1 MQIAIASGKGGTG
14 KTTVSTSLAR
24 CADTATQ
31 YLDCDVEE
39 PNGHIFLKPE
49 ITCSEICT
57 VTIPEVNTEKCTAC
71 GKCKD
76 ICRYNAIVQ
85 FGETVMTFPEMCH
98 SCLGCFR
105 VCEHDALI
113 SATREIG
120 ILESGN
126 ASGIDFV
133 HGHVRIGEAM
143 GIPLLKAVKA
153 KANPDK
159 LVIIDAPPGTSC
171 PFVETIKNVDYVILV
186 TEPTPFGLY
195 DLKLAVQVLQSFNIS
210 TGIIINRSDFGDNK
224 VQAFCAEKGLQVLLE
239 IPFER
244 RIAEGY
250 ARGKNLIETAPE
262 LRIAFNDILM
272 QLTRQSA

>member
-14 KTTVSTSLAR
+14 KTTVATSLALS
-24 CADTATQ
+24 ADTATQ

-39 PNGHIFLKPE
+39 PNGHIFLKPDLNH
-49 ITCSEICT
+49 SEICT

-71 GKCKD
+71 GKCQD
-76 ICRYNAIVQ
+76 ICNYNAIVQ

-105 VCEHDALI
+105 VCEDDALI
-113 SATREIG
+113 YATREIG
-120 ILESGN
+120 VLESGS
-126 ASGIDFV
+126 ASGVDFV

-143 GIPLLKAVKA
+143 GVPLLKAVKA
-153 KANPDK
+153 KADPDK

-171 PFVETIKNVDYVILV
+171 PFVETINNVDYVILV

-195 DLKLAVQVLQSFNIS
+195 DLKLAVQVLENFDIPG
-210 TGIIINRSDFGDNK
+210 GIIINRSDLGDNK
-224 VQAFCAEKGLQVLLE
+224 VQEFCATKGLPVLME

-250 ARGKNLIETAPE
+250 ARGKNLIETVPA
-262 LRIAFNDILM
+262 LRTAFNDVLT
-272 QLTRQSA
+272 QLTRQTV